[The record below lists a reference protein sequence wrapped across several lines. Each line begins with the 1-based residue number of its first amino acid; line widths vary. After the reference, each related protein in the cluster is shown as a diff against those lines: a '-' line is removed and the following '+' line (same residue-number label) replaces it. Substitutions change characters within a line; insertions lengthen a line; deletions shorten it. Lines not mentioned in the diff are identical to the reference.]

1 MLQHMDAGLPTEID
15 ALNGAVVQQGRA
27 LGVSTPFNEALTLLI
42 KARNDQTIQ
51 EIHGPEIDYDALE
64 RRSK

>member
-15 ALNGAVVQQGRA
+15 ALNGAVVREGRV
-27 LGVSTPFNEALTLLI
+27 LGVSTPFNEALALLI
-42 KARNDQTIQ
+42 KARNAQAIQ
-51 EIHGPEIDYDALE
+51 VLHGPEIDYEALE